1 MDSYG
6 HFFMKARTHICSNS
20 ADPSWNEDFELE
32 LEGSQTLR
40 ILCYRKGPDKHGD
53 ILLGRGALEV
63 RSVEYMRGVCVCAVS
78 YTHLTLPTRF
88 AV

>member
-20 ADPSWNEDFELE
+20 LDPSWNEDFELE

-53 ILLGRGALEV
+53 VLLGRGALEV
-63 RSVEYMRGVCVCAVS
+63 RDLGG
-78 YTHLTLPTRF
+78 
-88 AV
+88 